1 MTTIQS
7 ETRTRGR
14 QLPYEAWVRTLG
26 IPIYGGHS
34 VEAPLTLEL
43 GWWESRGCNVAIIS
57 LEGQKGVSEARIT
70 EVPPGMTLP
79 AQRYAFAEVVYVL
92 NGHGMTTV
100 WDDHARRR
108 TFEWQPRSL
117 FCLPRHCHHQVAN
130 ARGDRPARLLHY
142 NYLPMAMSAIPEPE
156 FFFDN
161 PFAAANPLVGLEE
174 SFSEAKVLVDPDE
187 EGGRWR
193 GGRAVWAGNFF
204 PDMQAWD
211 KLIPYRG
218 RGAGGRVVWIQFPR
232 AEMGAHMSV
241 FDSQKYKKGHKHG
254 PGRVI
259 VIPKGEGY
267 SVLWPEGG
275 EKIVCPWKEATI
287 FVPPENWY
295 HQHFNVGNGEARYLA
310 LGPAP
315 QFRGTNYRHQI
326 EYPDEDPWIR
336 AKFSSELAK
345 HGLKSLMPDECY
357 KDRDFEWDYG
367 DDD

>member
-1 MTTIQS
+1 
-7 ETRTRGR
+7 
-14 QLPYEAWVRTLG
+14 
-26 IPIYGGHS
+26 
-34 VEAPLTLEL
+34 LEL
-43 GWWESRGCNVAIIS
+43 GWWESRGCNTAIIS

-70 EVPPGMTLP
+70 EVSPGKTLP

-92 NGHGMTTV
+92 NGHGMTTM
-100 WDDHARRR
+100 WDDHGRRR

-161 PFAAANPLVGLEE
+161 PFAAASPLVGLEE

-295 HQHFNVGNGEARYLA
+295 HQHFNVTGKRATWLLARRPSSEELTIDIRSSIQTRIPGSARSFRPNWPNMGSRVSCPTNAIKTGISSGITVTMTKTKGSCLLLA
-310 LGPAP
+310 L
-315 QFRGTNYRHQI
+315 
-326 EYPDEDPWIR
+326 
-336 AKFSSELAK
+336 
-345 HGLKSLMPDECY
+345 
-357 KDRDFEWDYG
+357 
-367 DDD
+367 